1 MRKQCLIFRDS
12 TERPETIESG
22 NSILINKSFKNL
34 NKIESMIKE
43 NLASEDIKD
52 YKVKN
57 VSQIVSNIIN
67 SDLNF

>member
-1 MRKQCLIFRDS
+1 
-12 TERPETIESG
+12 
-22 NSILINKSFKNL
+22 
-34 NKIESMIKE
+34 MITE